1 MNASRIS
8 LSYIGISWFYLLAST
23 VIILAPFIFARH
35 ANATDV
41 CNLKAA
47 QVESVQGIVE
57 LRRYQ
62 STTWESALKDT
73 PLCAGDTL
81 RVRKHSRAAIRLN
94 NDSVMR
100 LAQRTTITIPRT
112 EDNKITS
119 LTELIEG
126 IIHIITRTPVP
137 FKIKTP
143 FINAGV
149 EGTEFTVELASDH
162 ARIVMFEGRVTA
174 SNEYGNVL
182 LTDHETA
189 IAYSNQAPFKETIVK
204 PLDAVQWALYYPAI
218 LGYHRNQQSAE
229 ASSLL
234 LQAEN
239 LLSVGQADEARIII
253 KRLLKE
259 NPDNSE
265 AIALKSII
273 AVVQNDKQRALELAS
288 HAVELDDLSV
298 PARLALSYAQQAAFD
313 IDEALNSI
321 KQAVILDPQN
331 ALIWARLSELYMS
344 VGELEQALEAAQEAV
359 NLNPT
364 IAKTQTVLGFAHLL
378 QINTKEAKSIFH
390 EAILLD
396 QTDPMPRL
404 GLGLALIREGQLE
417 AGRIELEIAAILD
430 PGNSLIRSYLGKAY
444 FEEKRYSLAETQFE
458 LAKEHDPLDPT
469 PWFYDAIQK
478 QTQNRPV
485 EALQDIQKSIE
496 RNDNRAVY
504 RSRLLLDQD
513 QAGRS
518 SSLARIYDNLGFEKR
533 AIMETAKSLAIDPS
547 NHSAHRFLS
556 DTYANIPRHEAAR
569 VSELLQAQLMQPI
582 NVNPVQPH
590 LAVADLNIITNT
602 GPSGA
607 GFNEFAPLME
617 RNRSQFV
624 ASGFGGNNS
633 TYGNEIVFSKLYE
646 RTSISLGQFH
656 YQTEG
661 FRTNNDQ
668 NHDILNAFIQHA
680 VTPKFNVQAEVRARS
695 SDQGNIELDFDQDSN
710 DPKAPQ
716 NRIRR
721 KTDEDMARVGARYTL
736 TPNQNILIASQF
748 SDKKIQ
754 HIQPHIDPF
763 IRRSSNLLTF
773 TEDEGYQT
781 EIQYQFQASLLNIT
795 AGSGFYH
802 INRTENRKTANL
814 ENEPL
819 EPYLLPNDFIRT
831 KKNGYIYSNL
841 NFNPRLTV
849 SVGFSYD
856 SFKDRGLTIDKF
868 NPKLG
873 LQWNLTNA
881 LRLRLAWI
889 ENIKTPLVTNQTIEP
904 TQVAGFSQIF
914 DDPSG
919 TKSSRIGIGIDTNIG
934 KKTFGGIELSSR
946 NLKVPIHNLDSISF
960 SFEDQKE
967 KLYRTY
973 LFSTIH
979 QNWIVKGEIQFEQF
993 SRAEVGT
1000 APHKID
1006 ALSVPIGINYF
1017 SSKGFF
1023 SNLTGT
1029 FVHQKIDRMRPESDN
1044 EGTENFFLLDAAL
1057 GYRLPNRRGILS
1069 IEAKNILD
1077 EAFAFRNINFFTSEP
1092 MNPRFVPTR
1101 TIFARLTLNF

>member
-229 ASSLL
+229 ASNLL

-344 VGELEQALEAAQEAV
+344 VGELEQALETAQEAV

-378 QINTKEAKSIFH
+378 QIKTKEAKSIFH

-646 RTSISLGQFH
+646 RTSVSLGQFH
-656 YQTEG
+656 YQTNG
-661 FRTNNDQ
+661 FRNNNDQ

-680 VTPKFNVQAEVRARS
+680 VTPKLNVQAEVRTRMT
-695 SDQGNIELDFDQDSN
+695 DQGNLLLDFDKETV
-710 DPKAPQ
+710 DPKARQ
-716 NRIRR
+716 NRNRR
-721 KTDEDMARVGARYTL
+721 KIDEDTARLGALYRL
-736 TPNQNILIASQF
+736 SANQNIILSGHYKVRKN
-748 SDKKIQ
+748 D
-754 HIQPHIDPF
+754 
-763 IRRSSNLLTF
+763 SSTF
-773 TEDEGYQT
+773 LSETDNRETFAKDSGFQT
-781 EIQYQFQASLLNIT
+781 EIQYQLQHKWFNLI
-795 AGSGFYH
+795 AGSGINQIDVKEKRKTRDVATNRLSCFGDCMPNNFD
-802 INRTENRKTANL
+802 INRV
-814 ENEPL
+814 
-819 EPYLLPNDFIRT
+819 
-831 KKNGYIYSNL
+831 NGYIYINMNSHPDVNTTL
-841 NFNPRLTV
+841 
-849 SVGFSYD
+849 GFSYD
-856 SFKDRGLTIDKF
+856 AYQEAGVTINRF

-873 LQWNLTNA
+873 LQWDITPNH
-881 LRLRLAWI
+881 RLRFAWM
-889 ENIKTPLVTNQTIEP
+889 ENIKAPLVANQTIEP
-904 TQVAGFSQIF
+904 TQVAGFNQIF
-914 DDPSG
+914 DDPNG
-919 TKSSRIGIGIDTNIG
+919 TKSRRLGIGFDTHYHNRV
-934 KKTFGGIELSSR
+934 FGGFEISSR
-946 NLKVPIHNLDSISF
+946 DLVVPLF
-960 SFEDQKE
+960 STIDNNFNFEDQTE
-967 KLYRTY
+967 KLYRGY
-973 LFSTIH
+973 LYSILH
-979 QNWIVKGEIQFEQF
+979 NRWVAKSEIRFEQF
-993 SRAEVGT
+993 SRAETGT
-1000 APHKID
+1000 SPHQID
-1006 ALSVPIGINYF
+1006 TLSTPVSISYF
-1017 SSKGFF
+1017 HPQGFF

-1029 FVHQKIDRMRPESDN
+1029 YVRQEVDRRGTIN
-1044 EGTENFFLLDAAL
+1044 EGIENFFTVDTSL
-1057 GYRLPNRRGILS
+1057 GYRLPNRNGILS
-1069 IEAKNILD
+1069 LEARNL
-1077 EAFAFRNINFFTSEP
+1077 FNQSFLYRNQNFRVSEP
-1092 MNPRFVPTR
+1092 INSLLVPTR
-1101 TIFARLTLNF
+1101 TIFARVTLSF

>member
-229 ASSLL
+229 ASNLL

-378 QINTKEAKSIFH
+378 QINTKEAKSIIH

-646 RTSISLGQFH
+646 RTSVSLGQFH
-656 YQTEG
+656 YQTNG
-661 FRTNNDQ
+661 FRNNNDQ

-680 VTPKFNVQAEVRARS
+680 VTPKLNVQAEVRTRMT
-695 SDQGNIELDFDQDSN
+695 DQGNLLLDFDKETV
-710 DPKAPQ
+710 DPKARQ
-716 NRIRR
+716 NRNRR
-721 KTDEDMARVGARYTL
+721 KIDEDTARLGALYRL
-736 TPNQNILIASQF
+736 SANQNIILSGHYKVRKN
-748 SDKKIQ
+748 D
-754 HIQPHIDPF
+754 
-763 IRRSSNLLTF
+763 SSTF
-773 TEDEGYQT
+773 LSETDNRETFAKDSGFQT
-781 EIQYQFQASLLNIT
+781 EIQYQLQHKWFNLI
-795 AGSGFYH
+795 AGSGINQIDVKEKRKTRDVATNRLSCFGDCMPNNFD
-802 INRTENRKTANL
+802 INRV
-814 ENEPL
+814 
-819 EPYLLPNDFIRT
+819 
-831 KKNGYIYSNL
+831 NGYIYINMNSHPDVNTTL
-841 NFNPRLTV
+841 
-849 SVGFSYD
+849 GFSYD
-856 SFKDRGLTIDKF
+856 AYQEAGVTINRF

-873 LQWNLTNA
+873 LQWDITPNH
-881 LRLRLAWI
+881 RLRFAWM
-889 ENIKTPLVTNQTIEP
+889 ENIKAPLVANQTIEP
-904 TQVAGFSQIF
+904 TQVAGFNQIF
-914 DDPSG
+914 DDPNG
-919 TKSSRIGIGIDTNIG
+919 TKSRRLGIGFDTHYHNRV
-934 KKTFGGIELSSR
+934 FGGFEISSR
-946 NLKVPIHNLDSISF
+946 DLVVPLF
-960 SFEDQKE
+960 STIDNNFNFEDQTE
-967 KLYRTY
+967 KLYRGY
-973 LFSTIH
+973 LYSILH
-979 QNWIVKGEIQFEQF
+979 NRWVAKSEIRFEQF
-993 SRAEVGT
+993 SRAETGT
-1000 APHKID
+1000 SPHQID
-1006 ALSVPIGINYF
+1006 TLSTPVSISYF
-1017 SSKGFF
+1017 HPQGFF

-1029 FVHQKIDRMRPESDN
+1029 YVRQEVDRRGTIN
-1044 EGTENFFLLDAAL
+1044 EGIENFFTVDTSL
-1057 GYRLPNRRGILS
+1057 GYRLPNRNGILS
-1069 IEAKNILD
+1069 LEARNL
-1077 EAFAFRNINFFTSEP
+1077 FNQSFLYRNQNFRVSEP
-1092 MNPRFVPTR
+1092 INSLLVPTR
-1101 TIFARLTLNF
+1101 TIFARVTLSF

>member
-239 LLSVGQADEARIII
+239 LLSVGQANEARVII

-646 RTSISLGQFH
+646 RTSVSLGQFH
-656 YQTEG
+656 YQTNG
-661 FRTNNDQ
+661 FRNNNDQ

-680 VTPKFNVQAEVRARS
+680 VTPKLNVQAEVRTRMT
-695 SDQGNIELDFDQDSN
+695 DQGNLLLDFDKETV
-710 DPKAPQ
+710 DPKARQ
-716 NRIRR
+716 NRNRR
-721 KTDEDMARVGARYTL
+721 KIDEDTARLGALYRL
-736 TPNQNILIASQF
+736 SANQNIILSGHYKVRKN
-748 SDKKIQ
+748 D
-754 HIQPHIDPF
+754 
-763 IRRSSNLLTF
+763 SSTF
-773 TEDEGYQT
+773 LSETDNRETFAKDSGFQT
-781 EIQYQFQASLLNIT
+781 EIQYQLQHKWFNLI
-795 AGSGFYH
+795 AGSGINQIDVKEKRKTRDVATNRLSCFGDCMPNNFD
-802 INRTENRKTANL
+802 INRV
-814 ENEPL
+814 
-819 EPYLLPNDFIRT
+819 
-831 KKNGYIYSNL
+831 NGYIYINMNSHPDVNTTL
-841 NFNPRLTV
+841 
-849 SVGFSYD
+849 GFSYD
-856 SFKDRGLTIDKF
+856 AYQEAGVTINRF

-873 LQWNLTNA
+873 LQWDITPNH
-881 LRLRLAWI
+881 RLRFAWM
-889 ENIKTPLVTNQTIEP
+889 ENIKAPLVANQTIEP
-904 TQVAGFSQIF
+904 TQVAGFNQIF
-914 DDPSG
+914 DDPNG
-919 TKSSRIGIGIDTNIG
+919 TKSRRLGIGFDTHYHNRV
-934 KKTFGGIELSSR
+934 FGGFEISSR
-946 NLKVPIHNLDSISF
+946 DLVVPLF
-960 SFEDQKE
+960 STIDNNFNFEDQTE
-967 KLYRTY
+967 KLYRGY
-973 LFSTIH
+973 LYSILH
-979 QNWIVKGEIQFEQF
+979 NRWVAKSEIRFEQF
-993 SRAEVGT
+993 SRAETGT
-1000 APHKID
+1000 SPHQID
-1006 ALSVPIGINYF
+1006 TLSTPVSISYF
-1017 SSKGFF
+1017 HPQGFF

-1029 FVHQKIDRMRPESDN
+1029 YVRQEVDRRGTIN
-1044 EGTENFFLLDAAL
+1044 EGIENFFTVDTSL
-1057 GYRLPNRRGILS
+1057 GYRLPNRNGILS
-1069 IEAKNILD
+1069 LEARNL
-1077 EAFAFRNINFFTSEP
+1077 FNQSFLYRNQNFRVSEP
-1092 MNPRFVPTR
+1092 INSLLVPTR
-1101 TIFARLTLNF
+1101 TIFARVTLSF

>member
-162 ARIVMFEGRVTA
+162 ARIVMFEGRVNA
-174 SNEYGNVL
+174 SNEYGSVL
-182 LTDHETA
+182 LTNHEAA

-239 LLSVGQADEARIII
+239 LLSVGQANEARVII

-313 IDEALNSI
+313 IDEALDSI

-344 VGELEQALEAAQEAV
+344 VGELEQALETAQEAV

-378 QINTKEAKSIFH
+378 QIKTKEAKSIFH

-646 RTSISLGQFH
+646 RTSVSLGQFH
-656 YQTEG
+656 YQTNG
-661 FRTNNDQ
+661 FRNNNDQ

-680 VTPKFNVQAEVRARS
+680 VTPKLNVQAEVRTRMT
-695 SDQGNIELDFDQDSN
+695 DQGNLLLDFDKETV
-710 DPKAPQ
+710 DPKARQ
-716 NRIRR
+716 NRNRR
-721 KTDEDMARVGARYTL
+721 KIDEDTARLGALYRL
-736 TPNQNILIASQF
+736 SANQNIILSGHYKVRKN
-748 SDKKIQ
+748 D
-754 HIQPHIDPF
+754 
-763 IRRSSNLLTF
+763 SSTF
-773 TEDEGYQT
+773 LSETDNRETFAKDSGFQT
-781 EIQYQFQASLLNIT
+781 EIQYQLQHKWFNLI
-795 AGSGFYH
+795 AGSGINQIDVKEKRKTRDVATNRLSCFGDCMPNNFD
-802 INRTENRKTANL
+802 INRV
-814 ENEPL
+814 
-819 EPYLLPNDFIRT
+819 
-831 KKNGYIYSNL
+831 NGYIYINMNSHPDVNTTL
-841 NFNPRLTV
+841 
-849 SVGFSYD
+849 GFSYD
-856 SFKDRGLTIDKF
+856 AYQEAGVTINRF

-873 LQWNLTNA
+873 LQWDITPNH
-881 LRLRLAWI
+881 RLRFAWM
-889 ENIKTPLVTNQTIEP
+889 ENIKAPLVANQTIEP
-904 TQVAGFSQIF
+904 TQVAGFNQIF
-914 DDPSG
+914 DDPNG
-919 TKSSRIGIGIDTNIG
+919 TKSRRLGIGFDTHYHNRV
-934 KKTFGGIELSSR
+934 FGGFEISSR
-946 NLKVPIHNLDSISF
+946 DLVVPLF
-960 SFEDQKE
+960 STIDNNFNFEDQTE
-967 KLYRTY
+967 KLYRGY
-973 LFSTIH
+973 LYSILH
-979 QNWIVKGEIQFEQF
+979 NRWVAKSEIRFEQF
-993 SRAEVGT
+993 SRAETGT
-1000 APHKID
+1000 SPHQID
-1006 ALSVPIGINYF
+1006 TLSTPVSISYF
-1017 SSKGFF
+1017 HPQGFF

-1029 FVHQKIDRMRPESDN
+1029 YVRQEVDRRGTIN
-1044 EGTENFFLLDAAL
+1044 EGIENFFTVDTSL
-1057 GYRLPNRRGILS
+1057 GYRLPNRNGILS
-1069 IEAKNILD
+1069 LEARNL
-1077 EAFAFRNINFFTSEP
+1077 FNQSFLYRNQNFRVSEP
-1092 MNPRFVPTR
+1092 INSLLVPTR
-1101 TIFARLTLNF
+1101 TIFARVTLSF

>member
-229 ASSLL
+229 ASNLL

-378 QINTKEAKSIFH
+378 QINTKEAKSIIH

-646 RTSISLGQFH
+646 RTSVSLGQFH
-656 YQTEG
+656 YQTNG
-661 FRTNNDQ
+661 FRNNNDQ

-680 VTPKFNVQAEVRARS
+680 VTPKLNVQAEVRTRMT
-695 SDQGNIELDFDQDSN
+695 DQGNLLLDFDKETV
-710 DPKAPQ
+710 DPKARQ
-716 NRIRR
+716 NRNRR
-721 KTDEDMARVGARYTL
+721 KIDEDTARLGALYRL
-736 TPNQNILIASQF
+736 SANQNIILSGHYKVRKN
-748 SDKKIQ
+748 D
-754 HIQPHIDPF
+754 
-763 IRRSSNLLTF
+763 SSTF
-773 TEDEGYQT
+773 LSETDNRETFAKDSGFQT
-781 EIQYQFQASLLNIT
+781 EIQYQLQHKWFNLI
-795 AGSGFYH
+795 AGSGINQIDVKEKRKTRDVATNRLSCFGDCMPNNFD
-802 INRTENRKTANL
+802 INRV
-814 ENEPL
+814 
-819 EPYLLPNDFIRT
+819 
-831 KKNGYIYSNL
+831 NGYIYINMNSHPDVNTTL
-841 NFNPRLTV
+841 
-849 SVGFSYD
+849 GFSYD
-856 SFKDRGLTIDKF
+856 AYQEAGVTINRF

-873 LQWNLTNA
+873 LQCDITPNH
-881 LRLRLAWI
+881 RLRFAWM
-889 ENIKTPLVTNQTIEP
+889 ENIKAPLVANQTIEP
-904 TQVAGFSQIF
+904 TQVAGFNQIF
-914 DDPSG
+914 DDPNG
-919 TKSSRIGIGIDTNIG
+919 TKSRRLGIGFDTHYHNRV
-934 KKTFGGIELSSR
+934 FGGFEISSR
-946 NLKVPIHNLDSISF
+946 DLVVPLF
-960 SFEDQKE
+960 STIDNNFNFEDQTE
-967 KLYRTY
+967 KLYRGY
-973 LFSTIH
+973 LYSILH
-979 QNWIVKGEIQFEQF
+979 NRWVAKSEIRFEQF
-993 SRAEVGT
+993 SRAETGT
-1000 APHKID
+1000 SPHQID
-1006 ALSVPIGINYF
+1006 TLSTPVSISYF
-1017 SSKGFF
+1017 HPQGFF

-1029 FVHQKIDRMRPESDN
+1029 YVRQEVDRRGTIN
-1044 EGTENFFLLDAAL
+1044 EGIENFFTVDTSL
-1057 GYRLPNRRGILS
+1057 GYRLPNRNGILS
-1069 IEAKNILD
+1069 LEARNL
-1077 EAFAFRNINFFTSEP
+1077 FNQSFLYRNQNFRVSEP
-1092 MNPRFVPTR
+1092 INSLLVPTR
-1101 TIFARLTLNF
+1101 TIFARVTLSF

>member
-229 ASSLL
+229 ASNLL

-478 QTQNRPV
+478 QSQNRPV

-646 RTSISLGQFH
+646 RTSVSLGQFH
-656 YQTEG
+656 YQTNG
-661 FRTNNDQ
+661 FRNNNDQ

-680 VTPKFNVQAEVRARS
+680 VTPKLNVQAEVRTRMT
-695 SDQGNIELDFDQDSN
+695 DQGNLLLDFDKETV
-710 DPKAPQ
+710 DPKARQ
-716 NRIRR
+716 NRNRR
-721 KTDEDMARVGARYTL
+721 KIDEDTARLGALYRL
-736 TPNQNILIASQF
+736 SANQNIILSGHYKVRKN
-748 SDKKIQ
+748 D
-754 HIQPHIDPF
+754 
-763 IRRSSNLLTF
+763 SSTF
-773 TEDEGYQT
+773 LSETDNRETFAKDSGFQT
-781 EIQYQFQASLLNIT
+781 EIQYQLQHKWFNLI
-795 AGSGFYH
+795 AGSGINQIDVKEKRKTRDVATNRLSCFGDCMPNNFD
-802 INRTENRKTANL
+802 INRV
-814 ENEPL
+814 
-819 EPYLLPNDFIRT
+819 
-831 KKNGYIYSNL
+831 NGYIYINMNSHPDVNTTL
-841 NFNPRLTV
+841 
-849 SVGFSYD
+849 GFSYD
-856 SFKDRGLTIDKF
+856 AYQEAGVTINRF

-873 LQWNLTNA
+873 LQWDITPNH
-881 LRLRLAWI
+881 RLRFAWM
-889 ENIKTPLVTNQTIEP
+889 ENIKAPLVANQTIEP
-904 TQVAGFSQIF
+904 TQVAGFNQIF
-914 DDPSG
+914 DDPNG
-919 TKSSRIGIGIDTNIG
+919 TKSRRLGIGFDTHYHNRV
-934 KKTFGGIELSSR
+934 FGGFEISSR
-946 NLKVPIHNLDSISF
+946 DLVVPLF
-960 SFEDQKE
+960 STIDNNFNFEDQTE
-967 KLYRTY
+967 KLYRGY
-973 LFSTIH
+973 LYSILH
-979 QNWIVKGEIQFEQF
+979 NRWVAKSEIRFEQF
-993 SRAEVGT
+993 SRAETGT
-1000 APHKID
+1000 SPHQID
-1006 ALSVPIGINYF
+1006 TLSTPVSISYF
-1017 SSKGFF
+1017 HPQGFF

-1029 FVHQKIDRMRPESDN
+1029 YVRQEVDRRGTIN
-1044 EGTENFFLLDAAL
+1044 EGIENFFTVDTSL
-1057 GYRLPNRRGILS
+1057 GYRLPNRNGILS
-1069 IEAKNILD
+1069 LEARNL
-1077 EAFAFRNINFFTSEP
+1077 FNQSFLYRNQNFRVSEP
-1092 MNPRFVPTR
+1092 INSLLVPTR
-1101 TIFARLTLNF
+1101 TIFARVTLSF

>member
-229 ASSLL
+229 ASNLL

-646 RTSISLGQFH
+646 RTSVSLGQFH
-656 YQTEG
+656 YQTNG
-661 FRTNNDQ
+661 FRNNNDQ

-680 VTPKFNVQAEVRARS
+680 VTPKLNVQAEVRTRMT
-695 SDQGNIELDFDQDSN
+695 DQGNLLLDFDKETV
-710 DPKAPQ
+710 DPKARQ
-716 NRIRR
+716 NRNRR
-721 KTDEDMARVGARYTL
+721 KIDEDTARLGALYRLST
-736 TPNQNILIASQF
+736 NQNIILSGHYKVRKN
-748 SDKKIQ
+748 D
-754 HIQPHIDPF
+754 
-763 IRRSSNLLTF
+763 SSTF
-773 TEDEGYQT
+773 LSETDNRETFAKDSGFQT
-781 EIQYQFQASLLNIT
+781 EIQYQLQHKWFNLI
-795 AGSGFYH
+795 AGSGINQIDVKEKRKTRDVATNRLSCFGDCMPNNFD
-802 INRTENRKTANL
+802 INRV
-814 ENEPL
+814 
-819 EPYLLPNDFIRT
+819 
-831 KKNGYIYSNL
+831 NGYIYINMNSHPDVNTTL
-841 NFNPRLTV
+841 
-849 SVGFSYD
+849 GFSYD
-856 SFKDRGLTIDKF
+856 AYQEAGVTINRF

-873 LQWNLTNA
+873 LQWDITPNH
-881 LRLRLAWI
+881 RLRFAWM
-889 ENIKTPLVTNQTIEP
+889 ENIKAPLVANQTIEP
-904 TQVAGFSQIF
+904 TQVAGFNQIF
-914 DDPSG
+914 DDPNG
-919 TKSSRIGIGIDTNIG
+919 TKSRRLGIGFDTHYHNRV
-934 KKTFGGIELSSR
+934 FGGFEISSR
-946 NLKVPIHNLDSISF
+946 DLVVPLF
-960 SFEDQKE
+960 STIDNNFNFEDQTE
-967 KLYRTY
+967 KLYRGY
-973 LFSTIH
+973 LYSILH
-979 QNWIVKGEIQFEQF
+979 NRWVAKSEIRFEQF
-993 SRAEVGT
+993 SRAETGT
-1000 APHKID
+1000 SPHQID
-1006 ALSVPIGINYF
+1006 TLSTPVSISYF
-1017 SSKGFF
+1017 HPQGFF

-1029 FVHQKIDRMRPESDN
+1029 YVRQEVDRRGTIN
-1044 EGTENFFLLDAAL
+1044 EGIENFFTVDTSL
-1057 GYRLPNRRGILS
+1057 GYRLPNRNGILS
-1069 IEAKNILD
+1069 LEARNL
-1077 EAFAFRNINFFTSEP
+1077 FNQSFLYRNQNFRVSEP
-1092 MNPRFVPTR
+1092 INSLLVPTR
-1101 TIFARLTLNF
+1101 TIFARVTLSF

>member
-229 ASSLL
+229 ASNLL

-646 RTSISLGQFH
+646 RTSVSLGQFH
-656 YQTEG
+656 YQTNG
-661 FRTNNDQ
+661 FRNNNDQ

-680 VTPKFNVQAEVRARS
+680 VTPKLNVQAEVRTRMT
-695 SDQGNIELDFDQDSN
+695 DQGNLLLDFDKETV
-710 DPKAPQ
+710 DPKARQ
-716 NRIRR
+716 NRNRR
-721 KTDEDMARVGARYTL
+721 KIDEDTARLGALYRL
-736 TPNQNILIASQF
+736 SANQNIILSGHYKVRKN
-748 SDKKIQ
+748 D
-754 HIQPHIDPF
+754 
-763 IRRSSNLLTF
+763 SSTF
-773 TEDEGYQT
+773 LSETDNRETFAKDSGFQT
-781 EIQYQFQASLLNIT
+781 EIQYQLQHKWFNLI
-795 AGSGFYH
+795 AGSGINQIDVKEKRKTRDVATNRLSCFGDCMPNNFD
-802 INRTENRKTANL
+802 INRV
-814 ENEPL
+814 
-819 EPYLLPNDFIRT
+819 
-831 KKNGYIYSNL
+831 NGYIYINMNSHPDVNTTL
-841 NFNPRLTV
+841 
-849 SVGFSYD
+849 GFSYD
-856 SFKDRGLTIDKF
+856 AYQEAGVTINRF

-873 LQWNLTNA
+873 LQWDITPNH
-881 LRLRLAWI
+881 RLRFAWM
-889 ENIKTPLVTNQTIEP
+889 ENIKAPLVANQTIEP
-904 TQVAGFSQIF
+904 TQVAGFNQIF
-914 DDPSG
+914 DDPNG
-919 TKSSRIGIGIDTNIG
+919 TKSRRLGIGFDTHYHNRV
-934 KKTFGGIELSSR
+934 FGGFEISSR
-946 NLKVPIHNLDSISF
+946 DLVVPLF
-960 SFEDQKE
+960 STIDNNFNFEDQTE
-967 KLYRTY
+967 KLYRGY
-973 LFSTIH
+973 LYSILH
-979 QNWIVKGEIQFEQF
+979 NRWVAKSEIRFEQF
-993 SRAEVGT
+993 SRAETGT
-1000 APHKID
+1000 SPHQID
-1006 ALSVPIGINYF
+1006 TLSTPVSISYF
-1017 SSKGFF
+1017 HPQGFF

-1029 FVHQKIDRMRPESDN
+1029 YVRQEVDRRGTIN
-1044 EGTENFFLLDAAL
+1044 EGIENFFTVDTSL
-1057 GYRLPNRRGILS
+1057 GYRLPNRNGILS
-1069 IEAKNILD
+1069 LEARNL
-1077 EAFAFRNINFFTSEP
+1077 FNQSFLYRNQNFRVSEP
-1092 MNPRFVPTR
+1092 INSLLVPTR
-1101 TIFARLTLNF
+1101 TIFARVTLSF